1 MTLNLNENIR
11 TYRKRLFM
19 TQEQLA
25 ERLGVSFQSV
35 SRWENSTTVPDIEL
49 IVEMA
54 RLFGCTVD
62 ALLGCGEEHRRP
74 TDEELR
80 DALKTAMDE
89 QDIPAVNSVL
99 RTVRCEYGDE
109 AFMAIWFL
117 IAGIQK
123 GHPLYGNEEILKE
136 LRLLFHEMLNGEK
149 FHIARCVVIHTW
161 LALENDREAEKIIIK
176 YSGDREWDMS
186 EIGLR
191 VARADG
197 LRDFENSRKLR
208 DVRSFIRLN
217 EFLYD
222 PTTMRTCSDN
232 PGDPVLLKGINER
245 KLRMLHDFCAMT
257 PDPMHP
263 VSGDGEPDIFVGS
276 RLEIGFCYA
285 AQLAGTGEH
294 QLALTVLEDCG
305 TLIEKIT
312 AIPGDLLQMFREG
325 RGDYR
330 LCPTV
335 SSRVPELAH
344 LTCYIR
350 PERWFTAQGFPHGME
365 LLVCG
370 EDGKILHCQ
379 PVRTDLEFFLSC
391 YKNYIRD
398 GMDDRWLD
406 PIRSH
411 PRYTALIRRLKTS
424 LPWYGNVSAPNH
436 SDVNHT
442 TEE

>member
-1 MTLNLNENIR
+1 MKLNIGNNIR
-11 TYRKRLFM
+11 AYRRTIAW

-25 ERLGVSFQSV
+25 ARLGVSGQSV
-35 SRWENSTTVPDIEL
+35 SRWENGATYPDMEFLPI
-49 IVEMA
+49 MA
-54 RLFGCTVD
+54 RLFGCTAD
-62 ALLGCGEEHRRP
+62 DLLGCGEEHRRP

-123 GHPLYGNEEILKE
+123 GHPLYGNEEMLKE

-186 EIGLR
+186 KIGLR

-232 PGDPVLLKGINER
+232 PGDPVLLKEINKR
-245 KLRMLHDFCAMT
+245 KLRMLHDFCGMT

-294 QLALTVLEDCG
+294 ELALTVAKPLVSLMTPGYADVPGRPVGLPSLSHCV
-305 TLIEKIT
+305 
-312 AIPGDLLQMFREG
+312 IPGTGTCPSDLLYLPGEMVHTSGLSPR
-325 RGDYR
+325 
-330 LCPTV
+330 
-335 SSRVPELAH
+335 
-344 LTCYIR
+344 
-350 PERWFTAQGFPHGME
+350 HGA
-365 LLVCG
+365 
-370 EDGKILHCQ
+370 
-379 PVRTDLEFFLSC
+379 SC
-391 YKNYIRD
+391 MR
-398 GMDDRWLD
+398 
-406 PIRSH
+406 
-411 PRYTALIRRLKTS
+411 
-424 LPWYGNVSAPNH
+424 
-436 SDVNHT
+436 
-442 TEE
+442 